1 MSFVTSFIDEDEGYT
16 ICPVCDEYI
25 PIYKEDIKE
34 LLEDLEYNYTMVIH
48 YKGFEGRGINGVNN
62 NTMRL
67 KNINANFD
75 ASKIIVDTTKIE
87 KIITATK

>member
-1 MSFVTSFIDEDEGYT
+1 ML
-16 ICPVCDEYI
+16 
-25 PIYKEDIKE
+25 YKEDIKE

-67 KNINANFD
+67 KNINANEYYTYYY
-75 ASKIIVDTTKIE
+75 S
-87 KIITATK
+87 

>member
-1 MSFVTSFIDEDEGYT
+1 ML
-16 ICPVCDEYI
+16 
-25 PIYKEDIKE
+25 YKEDIKE

-67 KNINANFD
+67 KNINANEMELVNTYG
-75 ASKIIVDTTKIE
+75 SDTTYRVNLNDFVLKENYINI
-87 KIITATK
+87 KLP